1 MPAVAVAGGAPCLVV
16 AVAGGVP
23 CLVVAVAGATAWSTL
38 PSLFFL
44 SVCQGQ
50 SMQGLLPRPVRRV
63 LSLFC
68 LVRVPGSIY
77 AGAPATASASS
88 AVPSV
93 VECGSS
99 VDMPVSLAV
108 MG

>member
-1 MPAVAVAGGAPCLVV
+1 MLATQRHGRCYLQPVSRVTRLGADLACGGRGGRCSLPGGGRGGSHGMVNAAVP
-16 AVAGGVP
+16 
-23 CLVVAVAGATAWSTL
+23 
-38 PSLFFL
+38 FFL
-44 SVCQGQ
+44 ARVS
-50 SMQGLLPRPVRRV
+50 GL
-63 LSLFC
+63 
-68 LVRVPGSIY
+68 IY
-77 AGAPATASASS
+77 AGAPATARASS

>member
-1 MPAVAVAGGAPCLVV
+1 MSGGGRGGSHGIVNPAF
-16 AVAGGVP
+16 
-23 CLVVAVAGATAWSTL
+23 T
-38 PSLFFL
+38 FFL
-44 SVCQGQ
+44 V
-50 SMQGLLPRPVRRV
+50 PV
-63 LSLFC
+63 S
-68 LVRVPGSIY
+68 GSIY